1 MIDDQSVPF
10 LVLALVVLI
19 GFLARP
25 RARSSS
31 SGRRRPTR
39 GAEAVA
45 RLAEALGIGIIVHE
59 VDGGPPAWISA
70 SLLLDTTVSRVI
82 ASGATENEAWEDLAR
97 KATAWKNDDPRN
109 VRTYLGGV

>member
-1 MIDDQSVPF
+1 VIDDRTVP
-10 LVLALVVLI
+10 LVVLALVVI
-19 GFLARP
+19 IAFLARP
-25 RARSSS
+25 VARSSGL
-31 SGRRRPTR
+31 SGPRPKP

-59 VDGGPPAWISA
+59 VEEGPPAWISA
-70 SLLLDTTVSRVI
+70 SLLLDTAVSRVV
-82 ASGATENEAWEDLAR
+82 ASGDTENEAWEDLAR

>member
-1 MIDDQSVPF
+1 VIDDRTVP
-10 LVLALVVLI
+10 LVVLALVVI
-19 GFLARP
+19 IAILARP
-25 RARSSS
+25 VARSSRS
-31 SGRRRPTR
+31 SGPRPKP

-59 VDGGPPAWISA
+59 VEDGPPAWISA
-70 SLLLDTTVSRVI
+70 SLLLDTAVSRVV